1 MFDTVLGLP
10 VHALVIHAVV
20 VLGPITGLVAIAYAV
35 RPPWRRLLRLPLAVL
50 AVVTALSAVVAVES
64 GQELEQRLV
73 GLGVGGP
80 TLEAIG
86 LHSERGELARNAALV
101 LAVVTLAAVF
111 LLLPPPSGRPGPSS
125 RGSVD
130 PQPADRRAPSTERAT
145 APGGPVVALAT
156 AVVLALAGAGV
167 VVTTMLAGHSGSSA
181 VWSDIGAA

>member
-1 MFDTVLGLP
+1 VFDTVLGLP

-20 VLGPITGLVAIAYAV
+20 VLGPVTGLVAIAYAV
-35 RPPWRRLLRLPLAVL
+35 RPPWRRLLRLPVAVL

-64 GQELEQRLV
+64 GQELEQRLA

-101 LAVVTLAAVF
+101 LAVVALAAVF
-111 LLLPPPSGRPGPSS
+111 LLLPPVSGRPGRSS
-125 RGSVD
+125 RGSTD
-130 PQPADRRAPSTERAT
+130 PLPADNPAVPAERAA
-145 APGGPVVALAT
+145 APGGPVVALVT
-156 AVVLALAGAGV
+156 AVVLALAGVGV
-167 VVTTMLAGHSGSSA
+167 VVTTALAGHSGSSA